1 MVKPV
6 DTLGVTDETKE
17 FSPGWDWKG
26 DFVSQL
32 KEDGLER
39 FSQYSAT
46 PDTTAIYA
54 GPARFS
60 GVAGG
65 GTSTLKPIGLVDGL
79 QFGSNAQ
86 LARLYEIGSNRAFF
100 TRGKTMHNLSFG
112 KILADQK
119 NILAALVEQAHTFHD
134 VNINDEGTKAAG
146 ADGPDSDIMMNL
158 DSEYLNV
165 PFGLLLVFKTKGSP
179 TGGSNTRGK
188 ILSATYLEYCMFQG
202 YNFSVNAQ
210 APVIM
215 ENIGLEYD
223 RPVPVA
229 IK

>member
-1 MVKPV
+1 MKPA
-6 DTLGVTDETKE
+6 DTLGTTDESQDFTPA
-17 FSPGWDWKG
+17 FNWKS
-26 DFVSQL
+26 DYVSQL
-32 KEDGLER
+32 NEDGLER

-60 GVAGG
+60 GIAGG
-65 GTSTLKPIGLVDGL
+65 GANLIPIGLVDGL

-100 TRGKTMHNLSFG
+100 TRGKVMHNLSFG

-119 NILAALVEQAHTFHD
+119 NILAALVQSSHQLHG
-134 VNINDEGTKAAG
+134 VNLNDGGLSTPG
-146 ADGPDSDIMMNL
+146 ADGADSDIMMNL

-165 PFGLLLVFKTKGSP
+165 PFGMLLVFKSKGAP
-179 TGGSNTRGK
+179 TGGANTNGK
-188 ILSATYLEYCMFQG
+188 ILAATYLEYCMFQG
-202 YNFSVNAQ
+202 YNFSVGAS

-215 ENIGLEYD
+215 EQIGLEYD
-223 RPVPVA
+223 RPVPVK

>member
-1 MVKPV
+1 MAKPA
-6 DTLGVTDETKE
+6 DTLHSKDEVKE
-17 FSPGWDWKG
+17 FNPSWDWKS
-26 DFVSQL
+26 DYVSSL
-32 KEDGLER
+32 NEDGLER

-60 GVAGG
+60 GIAGG
-65 GTSTLKPIGLVDGL
+65 GANLIPIGMVDGL
-79 QFGSNAQ
+79 NFSSNAQ

-100 TRGKTMHNLSFG
+100 TRGKTMHNVSFG
-112 KILADQK
+112 RILADQK
-119 NILAALVEQAHTFHD
+119 NILNALTQAAHNYHNVDMSDQGLNKPGAGD
-134 VNINDEGTKAAG
+134 V
-146 ADGPDSDIMMNL
+146 MMNL

-165 PFGLLLVFKTKGSP
+165 PFGMLLVFKTKGKAN
-179 TGGSNTRGK
+179 GGPNTKGK
-188 ILSATYLEYCMFQG
+188 ILAATYLEYCMFQG
-202 YNFSVNAQ
+202 YNFSVGAS